1 MSYQLREIT
10 IPNQLRFASASNP
23 LIVEIGAITGNDATT
38 LTVSVVVSAV
48 SGIPAETAAITL
60 QESWNGG
67 STWTNVPGISADTIT
82 GLGTFKA
89 RVTSSSGVISPQ
101 LRMVIT
107 PTGAGTLYAGKVFC
121 TFSPGQIIPFGAVGA
136 AGSTEATQL
145 LVLAAVD
152 QIEGYV
158 DGLETLIGT
167 TNASL
172 TTIAGYVDQIEGYT
186 DGLEGLIGTTNSTL
200 TTIDGRVDQIEGY
213 VDGLEG
219 LLTTISSNISAPV
232 GVERVAVGTPYV
244 RDYSVSNLAT
254 GSWTQILA
262 STAARIRK
270 LDIFD
275 SSGSTVLLATGGAG
289 AEVEVLRITPGGNG
303 AVELTIPVG
312 TRLSIQSPSGVLSVG
327 TLVINMFS

>member
-23 LIVEIGAITGNDATT
+23 LVVEIGAITGNDATT

-48 SGIPAETAAITL
+48 SGIPAETAVITL

-67 STWTNVPGISADTIT
+67 SSWTNVPGISADTIT

-121 TFSPGQIIPFGAVGA
+121 TFSPGQIIPFGAGGA
-136 AGSTEATQL
+136 ASSTEATQL

-158 DGLETLIGT
+158 DGLE
-167 TNASL
+167 
-172 TTIAGYVDQIEGYT
+172 
-186 DGLEGLIGTTNSTL
+186 
-200 TTIDGRVDQIEGY
+200 
-213 VDGLEG
+213 G
-219 LLTTISSNISAPV
+219 LLTTISSNVSAPV

-244 RDYSVSNLAT
+244 RDYSALNLAT

-270 LDIFD
+270 VDIFD
-275 SSGSTVLLATGGAG
+275 SSGSTVLFATGGAG